1 MDDSSWW
8 WNHNRHFRTMVTVM
22 VTVMMTVMM
31 RGRMVMV
38 RMVMVMMIMTYVM
51 CNVSPHCS
59 VLRLVMLLI
68 SFSL

>member
-8 WNHNRHFRTMVTVM
+8 WNHNCHFRTMVTVM
-22 VTVMMTVMM
+22 VTVMM
-31 RGRMVMV
+31 RGRMVRMVMV
-38 RMVMVMMIMTYVM
+38 RMVMVMIMTYVM

-59 VLRLVMLLI
+59 MFRLVMLLI